1 MHPTRDLIRAAL
13 LLSVCVSAASSQDAR
28 TVVEPTF
35 PASCTVLS
43 AQLTI
48 SAGEPSSET
57 AFDTARVQTALN
69 ACAAG
74 SAVELQVSGTNSAFL
89 IQPLTIPS
97 GVTLLVDGGVTVFA
111 SRDPADYQIAGKETC
126 GTVGTSGNGCS
137 PILNINGNATS
148 TGSGIM
154 GYGVIDGRGED
165 KLLLNGVAS
174 PSSWW
179 DIASQAQTVGG
190 SQNNPILLV
199 ASHASSFTLYKIT
212 FKNSPMFHVK
222 WQSAIGFTAWGAKVI
237 TPYTARNS
245 DGIDPSG
252 SNITITHSSISDGDD
267 NIALSASSATSN
279 ITISNDN
286 TYSGHGISIGS
297 YTQGGLSNMLVTN
310 INQAGAISDS
320 NGIALRIK
328 SALDRGGLVQ
338 NVTYN
343 NICMQNH
350 KTLIDLDPFYNAN
363 TGTLVP
369 QFSNIIFQNIHG
381 LTAGTLTLE
390 GRDVNHATSLT
401 LNNFVFDSL
410 AQSNISPG
418 FQFDTIT
425 IGPGPVSPAILQSQM
440 GAGVSYLGNV
450 STPSVAPY
458 PCSAANF
465 TFLLGELYL
474 STGST
479 TNQQTLA
486 NVPGPGTVTLNAM
499 LEPTMS
505 QVTYGA
511 YTGTAAPTTVVQF
524 FEGTTKVGSA
534 PLTANGTLAALTLTG
549 ITTGTHT
556 YTAYYPGDT
565 NYSAYSFGGV
575 SVTVV
580 ATAAPSSTVLT
591 VVPSTFQAGSTTLLT
606 ATVTGTSLAA
616 GPTGTISFFDGTSQ
630 IGTGRVSGS
639 TTTGIASISLALNG
653 PGTHSLSAIYVGDA
667 NNATSTSAAITATVT
682 AIPTTTVV
690 GLSSNSVAVGGTA
703 TITAFVGSSVGVPN
717 GSVTFYNGT
726 TILSTAALAN
736 GSASTTTTASAVA
749 TNSISAVY
757 SATGN
762 YAASTSATVPLAF
775 VTPINLSVANFVIPI
790 APGKSATVAVTATP
804 APGFAG
810 SVNFACSSPVAY
822 VTCSMTPLTQ
832 TVSNASAVQSTA
844 TLSVSSTIAALSP
857 ASFPGSKSG
866 LPSSLALIPLA
877 GLFLIGS
884 RRRIPRGFVLL
895 LALTA
900 GILGLSS
907 CSRSVPVN
915 MSPSGSQ
922 TVTITATEG
931 AQVQTASIVVS
942 ITQ

>member
-13 LLSVCVSAASSQDAR
+13 LLFVSVTAASSQDTR

-35 PASCTVLS
+35 PTSCTILS

-57 AFDTARVQTALN
+57 AFDTSRIQTALN

-74 SAVELQVSGTNSAFL
+74 SAVELQPSGANSAFL

-111 SRDPADYQIAGKETC
+111 SRNPADYQISGKETC
-126 GTVGTSGNGCS
+126 GTVGASGNGCS

-174 PSSWW
+174 TSSWW
-179 DIASQAQTVGG
+179 DISSQAQTLGG
-190 SQNNPILLV
+190 SQNNPILLA

-212 FKNSPMFHVK
+212 LKNSPMFHVK
-222 WQSAIGFTAWGAKVI
+222 WQSATGFTAWGAKVI

-252 SNITITHSSISDGDD
+252 SNITITHASISDGDD
-267 NIALSASSATSN
+267 DIALSASSATSN
-279 ITISNDN
+279 ITISNNN
-286 TYSGHGISIGS
+286 TYSGHGISVGS
-297 YTQGGLSNMLVTN
+297 FTQGGLSNMLVSN
-310 INQAGAISDS
+310 INQAGTASDS

-350 KTLIDLDPFYNAN
+350 KTLIDIDPFYNAN
-363 TGTLVP
+363 AGTMVP
-369 QFSNIIFQNIHG
+369 QFSNITFQNIHG

-390 GRDVNHATSLT
+390 GRDVNHPTTLT
-401 LNNFVFDSL
+401 LNNFVFDTL
-410 AQSNISPG
+410 GQSNIAPS

-425 IGPGPVSPAILQSQM
+425 LGPGPVAPAILQSQI
-440 GAGVSYLGNV
+440 GTGVSYLGNV

-465 TFLLGELYL
+465 TFLVGELYL
-474 STGST
+474 STAST

-499 LEPTMS
+499 LQPTLS

-511 YTGTAAPTTVVQF
+511 YTGAAAPTTTVQF

-534 PLTANGTLAALTLTG
+534 PLTSNGTLAALTLTG
-549 ITTGTHT
+549 IPTGTHT
-556 YTAYYPGDT
+556 YTAYYPGDA
-565 NYSAYSFGGV
+565 NYSAYSFGSV

-580 ATAAPSSTVLT
+580 PTAAPSSTALMAMPPT
-591 VVPSTFQAGSTTLLT
+591 TQAGSTMLLT

-616 GPTGTISFFDGTSQ
+616 GPTGTITFFDGTSQ
-630 IGTGRVSGS
+630 IGTATVSSS
-639 TTTGIASISLALNG
+639 TTAATASISVTLNG
-653 PGTHSLSAIYVGDA
+653 PGTHSLSAIYVGDL
-667 NNATSTSAAITATVT
+667 NNATSTSAAITATAT
-682 AIPTTTVV
+682 AIPTTTFV

-703 TITAFVGSSVGVPN
+703 TITAFVGSSAGVPQ

-726 TILSTAALAN
+726 TSLSTAALAN
-736 GSASTTTTASAVA
+736 GSASTTTTSSAVA

-757 SATGN
+757 SASGN

-775 VTPINLSVANFVIPI
+775 VTPIGLSVANFVVTV
-790 APGKSATVAVTATP
+790 APGQSATVVVTATP

-810 SVNFACSSPVAY
+810 SVSFACSSPVAY
-822 VTCSMTPLTQ
+822 VTCSMTPPTQ
-832 TVSNASAVQSTA
+832 TVSNGTAVQSTA
-844 TLSVSSTIAALSP
+844 MLSVASTIAALSP
-857 ASFPGSKSG
+857 ASFRGSKSR
-866 LPSSLALIPLA
+866 LPPSLALIPLA

-884 RRRIPRGFVLL
+884 RRRFPRGFVLL
-895 LALTA
+895 LVLTA
-900 GILGLSS
+900 GILGVSG
-907 CSRSVPVN
+907 CSTSVPVK

-942 ITQ
+942 ITR